1 MSMQEKINGTSDAK
15 LRESAMLK
23 MYKNDKNFRAD
34 KLIEAWSEVPEIGAG
49 LKDMPLGT
57 ARNTAINLDRQYN
70 WMNSLKE
77 SQMSTALNNF
87 TPENM
92 LRLVRLAM
100 PNIIRN
106 KVFSDFA
113 LETTKDTIQYVRP
126 FWAKTANGNDLNDRD
141 PSYTGGAND
150 PSDPFEYSKGGDFN
164 ADDFRKAL
172 YEDTRDRPN
181 DELANGIVEGEIGG
195 EVTIHFRKMAAA
207 DLAGISGENAE
218 HAAFLSGKWGA
229 NGANYVDGYTMIYGY
244 NPSER
249 RASERAEQH
258 VIAMQ
263 DKRSGE
269 FFAAPGF
276 EVTLVKPV
284 LLRDKFFNKLEAY
297 NTGNGN
303 VMPGS
308 TAAAKAINATVGDLV
323 LEIKTTDD
331 VAKKAP
337 WYVEGETRI
346 AGFARFNSEGDFEG
360 NYLGEVEI
368 QLADYQFKPRA
379 TAIGV
384 SWSQLTEITLETS
397 YGLSAEELLVT
408 SASQEIRAALDYRA
422 IRLGYAVAKTNAS
435 MNPNYYY
442 VFDAAYNSGDGNAN
456 AARGKDGYTDNAQ
469 TVLSAFD
476 TVGNIIYNEIN
487 RGGVSR
493 LVAGPSACSYLKLN
507 KQWSS
512 AGKQAQFGAHQE
524 GTLDGMPV
532 FKVPNTI
539 IPEDEI
545 LCVWKD
551 DQNETEVSI
560 AFGTLVPFFSTGII
574 QRKNFYKEAGIATY
588 GDYHVLNR
596 RFLAIVKLSNLKDIA
611 TQGERA

>member
-1 MSMQEKINGTSDAK
+1 
-15 LRESAMLK
+15 
-23 MYKNDKNFRAD
+23 
-34 KLIEAWSEVPEIGAG
+34 
-49 LKDMPLGT
+49 
-57 ARNTAINLDRQYN
+57 
-70 WMNSLKE
+70 
-77 SQMSTALNNF
+77 
-87 TPENM
+87 
-92 LRLVRLAM
+92 M

-141 PSYTGGAND
+141 PSYTGGPND
-150 PSDPFEYSKGGDFN
+150 PEDPFEYSKGGDFN

-218 HAAFLSGKWGA
+218 HAAFLSGKWGV

-284 LLRDKFFNKLEAY
+284 LLRDKFFNKLQAY

-308 TAAAKAINATVGDLV
+308 TDAA
-323 LEIKTTDD
+323 
-331 VAKKAP
+331 
-337 WYVEGETRI
+337 
-346 AGFARFNSEGDFEG
+346 
-360 NYLGEVEI
+360 
-368 QLADYQFKPRA
+368 
-379 TAIGV
+379 
-384 SWSQLTEITLETS
+384 
-397 YGLSAEELLVT
+397 LSAEELLVT

-524 GTLDGMPV
+524 GTLDG
-532 FKVPNTI
+532 KI
-539 IPEDEI
+539 WHAI
-545 LCVWKD
+545 LK
-551 DQNETEVSI
+551 
-560 AFGTLVPFFSTGII
+560 A
-574 QRKNFYKEAGIATY
+574 A
-588 GDYHVLNR
+588 
-596 RFLAIVKLSNLKDIA
+596 
-611 TQGERA
+611 